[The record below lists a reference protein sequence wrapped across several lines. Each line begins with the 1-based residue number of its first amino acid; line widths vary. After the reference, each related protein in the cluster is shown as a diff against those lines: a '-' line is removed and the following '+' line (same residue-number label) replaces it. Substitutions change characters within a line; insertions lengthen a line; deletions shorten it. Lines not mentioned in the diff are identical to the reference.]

1 MYTVQLAVGNAP
13 YGAVLNDL
21 LAHTESCRVTSVDRP
36 DPRQAGVLVLNEQ
49 TLDCLPLPL
58 DRPERVVL
66 ITHKE
71 PERLARAWEAGIR
84 CVVFDSDPPR
94 TMALAIM
101 GAALR
106 VRSPNALD
114 SPVNMPHSSVNSTAT
129 QPKIH

>member
-13 YGAVLNDL
+13 YGAVLSDL
-21 LAHTESCRVTSVDRP
+21 LSHTETCRVTSVDRP
-36 DPRQAGVLVLNEQ
+36 DPRQSGVLVLNEQ

-114 SPVNMPHSSVNSTAT
+114 SPVNMTHSSVNSTLT